1 MALPHRQV
9 DLRHLFVGGLDRRR
23 SGRKGVLT
31 LPGPALPKHLR
42 LTGLV
47 ERLKHIFSEKPVEIP
62 DDAAVVAELPRPVV
76 VPSAEKKSH
85 GPCRGLVTAREVRR
99 HVGESQP
106 LQAVLEPD
114 DVADVVPPPPP
125 PPFSLLPS
133 WEPVT
138 LEALDAEEEN
148 AERGDADVAPSSSAA
163 SPKSPGSPLV
173 VPLGR
178 EAAWSGW
185 RHLPTSVEVAE
196 RPPELPELDLPD
208 ASEAAD
214 ESLSPGSSCQGGANA
229 RDEGDQDIISR
240 WCHVQV
246 MDSKEMDES
255 KPSQGSGSS
264 SSTEAYE
271 RYYSRRPSALQ
282 AKSPTPEPQLA
293 MPTSAKYLERTGRP
307 PSLPG
312 WSLRFYK
319 PEALPRVSVPRHVKV
334 EPMDAV
340 QVAIRP
346 PRALNQ
352 TQKRFRATR
361 QKRRQPELPALEVN
375 ADGTFDFP
383 SVRRLLASW
392 EDFEPQVPV
401 RKRLTQEWK
410 PSLPEECVQRSNSQG
425 ADAHSR
431 SGSRSGSRSNSRN
444 DTPRDAEMK
453 VEDVRSG
460 VDSSMCS
467 PLRMRLNSIC
477 DEAKSQT
484 LVGGESCRPCNSP
497 TNSPYGRA
505 SEAADEAGDDSDPF
519 CMAVTV
525 D

>member
-1 MALPHRQV
+1 MRANHRKGPGRLPAPKPTSATTVV
-9 DLRHLFVGGLDRRR
+9 DPRRCKRSRRRR
-23 SGRKGVLT
+23 SRSWRCQHQ
-31 LPGPALPKHLR
+31 PNISNGPAGHQA
-42 LTGLV
+42 
-47 ERLKHIFSEKPVEIP
+47 FQ
-62 DDAAVVAELPRPVV
+62 D
-76 VPSAEKKSH
+76 
-85 GPCRGLVTAREVRR
+85 GPCASTSQRPCHGSLCRG
-99 HVGESQP
+99 
-106 LQAVLEPD
+106 
-114 DVADVVPPPPP
+114 
-125 PPFSLLPS
+125 
-133 WEPVT
+133 
-138 LEALDAEEEN
+138 
-148 AERGDADVAPSSSAA
+148 
-163 SPKSPGSPLV
+163 
-173 VPLGR
+173 
-178 EAAWSGW
+178 
-185 RHLPTSVEVAE
+185 
-196 RPPELPELDLPD
+196 
-208 ASEAAD
+208 
-214 ESLSPGSSCQGGANA
+214 
-229 RDEGDQDIISR
+229 I
-240 WCHVQV
+240 
-246 MDSKEMDES
+246 
-255 KPSQGSGSS
+255 
-264 SSTEAYE
+264 
-271 RYYSRRPSALQ
+271 
-282 AKSPTPEPQLA
+282 
-293 MPTSAKYLERTGRP
+293 
-307 PSLPG
+307 
-312 WSLRFYK
+312 
-319 PEALPRVSVPRHVKV
+319 V

-477 DEAKSQT
+477 DEAKSQF